1 MATKPHT
8 PLDPSLLSMGQSK
21 GSAAPAEILEQRPS
35 AAPARNTVFDTKP
48 AAEPRSGITIRIKVT
63 AATRLDHLA
72 RRTGRTKQEL
82 LDTAIERLLDDADA
96 AGGLTA
102 PL

>member
-1 MATKPHT
+1 MVTKTQHT
-8 PLDPSLLSMGQSK
+8 PLDPSLLSMGQPK
-21 GSAAPAEILEQRPS
+21 GTAVPAEVIE
-35 AAPARNTVFDTKP
+35 ARLPVNGRGNVFEAKP
-48 AAEPRSGITIRIKVT
+48 ASEPRSGITIRIKVS

-82 LDTAIERLLDDADA
+82 LDAAIERLLDDADL
-96 AGGLTA
+96 AGRLTA

>member
-1 MATKPHT
+1 MATKQHT
-8 PLDPSLLSMGQSK
+8 PLDPSLLSMGQPK
-21 GSAAPAEILEQRPS
+21 GSAAPAELLETRVNAS
-35 AAPARNTVFDTKP
+35 AGSSVFEAKQ
-48 AAEPRSGITIRIKVT
+48 AAEPRSGITIRIKVS

-82 LDTAIERLLDDADA
+82 LDTAIERLLDDADRV
-96 AGGLTA
+96 GGLTA